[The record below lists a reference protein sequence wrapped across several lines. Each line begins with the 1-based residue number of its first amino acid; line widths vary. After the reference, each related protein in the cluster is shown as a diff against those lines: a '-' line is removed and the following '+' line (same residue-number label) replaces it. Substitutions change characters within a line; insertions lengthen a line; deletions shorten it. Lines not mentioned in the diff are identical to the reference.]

1 MNTSELSAA
10 RGRRVVLLGLSVFL
24 VLAMAAAVWQTAGRP
39 HARPLQVS
47 VLGEKN
53 VVAQAGTGNSGCGQG
68 NGGPN
73 GSKVCS
79 NPGHPISVSEQHLGK
94 LSPGQTINLAVTVVN
109 PNNQDVQLTKIQV
122 VKGTPTNPTCSAAWF
137 QVQDFSGS
145 QTIKKNSQLAVSLP
159 MSMTDLAVNQ
169 DACKGVTIPLTF
181 TATVTG
187 A

>member
-1 MNTSELSAA
+1 MSASDVPVS
-10 RGRRVVLLGLSVFL
+10 RWRRTVLLGLSG
-24 VLAMAAAVWQTAGRP
+24 AAAAAVAVLVWQVVGEEP
-39 HARPLQVS
+39 SRPLQVS
-47 VLGEKN
+47 VLGEKS
-53 VVAQAGTGNSGCGQG
+53 VVAQAATGNSGCGQG

-122 VKGTPTNPTCSAAWF
+122 VKGTPTNPACSAAWF

-159 MSMTDLAVNQ
+159 MSMADVAANQ
-169 DACKGVTIPLTF
+169 DACKGVAIPLTF